1 MIFYTKPSITSLESK
16 YVMDAIDNGWGENCY
31 DYIEKFEKNFSDVI
45 GRKYAIA
52 TSSCTGA
59 LTLGISSIKWKPN
72 DEVIMADTNWVAT
85 ISPFIHAGIKVVL
98 ADIDPETWCI
108 STDSLKR
115 KITKN
120 TKAVVLTHIY
130 GNVSNI
136 DEIEE
141 ICKDNNIFLIED
153 AAEAIGGS
161 WGENQAGSFGLF
173 STFSFHGTKTITC
186 GEGGMILTDDKE
198 FYENVACLNNHGRRI
213 GETRQFYSQEI
224 GFKFKMSNV
233 QAALGCAQIER
244 IEELTKRKYEIYK
257 TYLNYLDLNKLK
269 TNPISK
275 HGRNAYWMINVVFPR
290 ELNFKKISNE
300 FKKIKAD
307 VRPFFWPLSWLPPYK
322 YLDSEDLIE
331 SKEIFKR
338 SLNLPTFHDI
348 TESQIKAVCN
358 VINSFEK

>member
-16 YVMDAIDNGWGENCY
+16 YVNDAIDNGWGENCY
-31 DYIEKFEKNFSDVI
+31 EYIEKFEKDFSKYT

-59 LTLGISSIKWKPN
+59 LTLGISSIKWKQN

-85 ISPFIHAGIKVVL
+85 ISPFVHAGIKVVL
-98 ADIDPETWCI
+98 ADIDPESWCI
-108 STDSLKR
+108 SVESLKS

-120 TKAVVLTHIY
+120 TKALVLTHIY
-130 GNVSNI
+130 GNISNVS
-136 DEIEE
+136 EIEE
-141 ICKDNNIFLIED
+141 ICKENNILLIED

-161 WGENQAGSFGLF
+161 WKEKQAGSIGLF

-198 FYENVACLNNHGRRI
+198 LYEKIACLNNHGRRI
-213 GETRQFYSQEI
+213 GEKRQFYSQDV

-233 QAALGCAQIER
+233 QAAIGCAQLER
-244 IEELTKRKYEIYK
+244 IDELTKRKYEIYK
-257 TYLNYLDLNKLK
+257 TYLNHLDTHSLNI
-269 TNPISK
+269 NPVSK
-275 HGRNAYWMINVVFPR
+275 HGRNAYWMINIVFPT
-290 ELNFKKISNE
+290 EINFQKVASE

-322 YLDSEDLIE
+322 ALDSKDLIQ

-338 SLNLPTFHDI
+338 SINLPTYHEI
-348 TESQIKAVCN
+348 SESQIKDVSN
-358 VINSFEK
+358 VINSFEM